1 MTGSV
6 RLVAPDPA
14 YHRSWLAAAEEF
26 LAEGLARYT
35 EVAIPADACFVGW
48 EWTRATLGEPA
59 AFARM
64 CAERVAQADPD
75 RPRPCGW
82 VPTTTRWVVREDGE
96 FLGSMSLRH
105 VLTPELAEVG
115 GHIGYSVRPSARGRG
130 VATAGLRL
138 MLPVAVGLGIDPVLI
153 TCDDDN
159 LASAAV
165 IERCGGVVQ
174 DVRGGK
180 RRYWVPA
187 SQDADRPS
195 SPG

>member
-1 MTGSV
+1 MTGAV
-6 RLVAPDPA
+6 RLVPPDPA
-14 YHRSWLAAAEEF
+14 YRLSWLAAAEEF
-26 LAEGLARYT
+26 LAEGRGRYT
-35 EVAIPADACFVGW
+35 EVVLPADACFGGW
-48 EWTRATLGEPA
+48 AWTRATLGDPA

-64 CAERVAQADPD
+64 CAERVAQADPEQ
-75 RPRPCGW
+75 PRPCGW
-82 VPTTTRWVVREDGE
+82 VPNTTRWVVEDGE

-138 MLPVAVGLGIDPVLI
+138 MLPLAAGLGIDPVLI

-165 IERCGGVVQ
+165 IERCGGVLQ
-174 DVRGGK
+174 DVRHGK
-180 RRYWVPA
+180 RRYWVA
-187 SQDADRPS
+187 AALGADRAS
-195 SPG
+195 SPS

>member
-1 MTGSV
+1 
-6 RLVAPDPA
+6 
-14 YHRSWLAAAEEF
+14 
-26 LAEGLARYT
+26 
-35 EVAIPADACFVGW
+35 
-48 EWTRATLGEPA
+48 
-59 AFARM
+59 
-64 CAERVAQADPD
+64 
-75 RPRPCGW
+75 
-82 VPTTTRWVVREDGE
+82 
-96 FLGSMSLRH
+96 
-105 VLTPELAEVG
+105 
-115 GHIGYSVRPSARGRG
+115 
-130 VATAGLRL
+130 